1 MEFVTDSMPSP
12 IGEITVVSDG
22 TALRALDFEGYEAR
36 MKKLLERQYGVVTLR
51 RAKDPGGVITALKR
65 YLEGELDVIDD
76 IPVQS
81 NGTPFQQTVW
91 MHLRDIP
98 AGHTESYGAL
108 AARVGRPKASRAV
121 GLANGTNPIPIVVP
135 CHRVIGA
142 NGKLTG
148 YGGGMERK
156 QWLLAHEGALLL

>member
-65 YLEGELDVIDD
+65 YLEWRPVRLNRNIIDT
-76 IPVQS
+76 VEF
-81 NGTPFQQTVW
+81 TFQITFQR
-91 MHLRDIP
+91 RDNTAWIFGP
-98 AGHTESYGAL
+98 T
-108 AARVGRPKASRAV
+108 
-121 GLANGTNPIPIVVP
+121 
-135 CHRVIGA
+135 
-142 NGKLTG
+142 
-148 YGGGMERK
+148 
-156 QWLLAHEGALLL
+156 